1 MTDLNE
7 QVKVSRD
14 DEQSRYEISVG
25 DVLGG
30 YLEFVPDSHGRLVLP
45 DTQIDPAFK
54 GRGLG
59 TKLVAA
65 AMADAAQR
73 GDTVVPDCP
82 FVVRYLRENDVPGL
96 TIDWSRAPA
105 DAEA

>member
-1 MTDLNE
+1 MTELSDHVN
-7 QVKVSRD
+7 VSRD
-14 DEQSRYEISVG
+14 DEQSRYEIYVG

-30 YLEFVPDSHGRLVLP
+30 YAEFVPDDRGRLVFP

-65 AMADAAQR
+65 AMTDAAER

-96 TIDWSRAPA
+96 DIDWSRAPA
-105 DAEA
+105 DTDA